1 LLLKKKKIRIIINVE
16 KSCAVCGIRDLFFS
30 GFSDEYKVQKNS
42 IHMKNKYFETL

>member
-1 LLLKKKKIRIIINVE
+1 MLKKDVLYGN
-16 KSCAVCGIRDLFFS
+16 RDLFFS